1 MKISTATFVKGIR
14 GTDEILTDGVPQ
26 IAFIG
31 RSNVGKSSLINAILE
46 IKGLA
51 KEGKKPGKTK
61 EINFFLIN
69 KQYYVVD
76 LPGYGY
82 AETSP
87 KEKDKLK
94 KLIIWY
100 FTYSDARPKEIVIV
114 LDIKAGLTQFDEDM
128 IMILKD
134 QKHPLVIVAN
144 KIDKLTQKDL
154 SEQVAQI
161 KGIAGDT
168 EVLLCS
174 AKMGKGIEAVKER
187 LFT

>member
-31 RSNVGKSSLINAILE
+31 RSNVGKSSLINALLD

-61 EINFFLIN
+61 EINYFLIN
-69 KQYYVVD
+69 KKFYVVD

-87 KEKDKLK
+87 KEKEKLK
-94 KLIIWY
+94 KLIIWF
-100 FTYSDARPKEIVIV
+100 FTYSGAQPRDVV
-114 LDIKAGLTQFDEDM
+114 LMLDIKAGLTQFDEDM
-128 IMILKD
+128 IMILND
-134 QKHPLVIVAN
+134 HKHPFVIVAN

-154 SEQVAQI
+154 AERVAQI
-161 KGIAGDT
+161 RQIAGDI
-168 EVLLCS
+168 EVLLVS
-174 AKMGKGIEAVKER
+174 AKMGKGIEAVRER
-187 LFT
+187 LFS